1 MSLQGT
7 HNNMLWKIFLG
18 LLLFHFLPL
27 TAQQFVMCIII
38 LLNLLIIWNIM
49 VGRKTFIL
57 IFIFLE
63 HISFYKVSLKV
74 YIQFAMQIYFHALE
88 HQLFHYLY
96 LTV

>member
-1 MSLQGT
+1 
-7 HNNMLWKIFLG
+7 
-18 LLLFHFLPL
+18 
-27 TAQQFVMCIII
+27 
-38 LLNLLIIWNIM
+38 M
-49 VGRKTFIL
+49 VGTKTFIL